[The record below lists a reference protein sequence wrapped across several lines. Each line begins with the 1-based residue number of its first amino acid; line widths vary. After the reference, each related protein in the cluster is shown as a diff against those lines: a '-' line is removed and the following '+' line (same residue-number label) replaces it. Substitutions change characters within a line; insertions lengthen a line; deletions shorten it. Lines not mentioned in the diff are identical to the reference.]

1 MRGPLGPV
9 PHAPEFRSTRSQCAC
24 RGSSRRGYCQTMPW
38 GAWWVRRGI
47 ATTHLGP
54 LRSVAHHVLDRGTPI
69 QGWGG
74 GLVWFGSTPPP
85 DDQAH
90 GQRNRPCATRLGW
103 ALPAVAV
110 SRRAGL
116 LTAPEPRG
124 GTRGREIPP
133 CLCVWCAR
141 RWGAFGSGG
150 GGGRCVC
157 GAVCRLVLQAPA
169 GRQWAPD
176 AKPAGGV
183 IGLDTPPPG
192 QLTCRW
198 PALLD
203 CVGTGGVA
211 QG

>member
-1 MRGPLGPV
+1 MRPHGCHVSGPSG
-9 PHAPEFRSTRSQCAC
+9 QCCMHFSWMFHRAVLPP
-24 RGSSRRGYCQTMPW
+24 GMI
-38 GAWWVRRGI
+38 GAW
-47 ATTHLGP
+47 
-54 LRSVAHHVLDRGTPI
+54 
-69 QGWGG
+69 G
-74 GLVWFGSTPPP
+74 GLVWFGSTPPPVGPTPPP

-110 SRRAGL
+110 SRHSG

-124 GTRGREIPP
+124 GTRGREIPL

-150 GGGRCVC
+150 EGGGRCVW

-183 IGLDTPPPG
+183 IGLDMPPP
-192 QLTCRW
+192 
-198 PALLD
+198 
-203 CVGTGGVA
+203 VN
-211 QG
+211 

>member
-1 MRGPLGPV
+1 MCSHGKAQRIGGLKRRAFCRCLQYLV
-9 PHAPEFRSTRSQCAC
+9 HAMFMSHMLLRVLLLSLLAAAVSGMFPAHGNDSVRSQLYRPNGNNVPLQNGGCT
-24 RGSSRRGYCQTMPW
+24 Q
-38 GAWWVRRGI
+38 
-47 ATTHLGP
+47 GP
-54 LRSVAHHVLDRGTPI
+54 KNP
-69 QGWGG
+69 GG
-74 GLVWFGSTPPP
+74 GGPAKEGGEGGFGLVWFGSTPPP

-150 GGGRCVC
+150 GGGRAMCVWGDLSP
-157 GAVCRLVLQAPA
+157 GAPGA
-169 GRQWAPD
+169 GREA
-176 AKPAGGV
+176 
-183 IGLDTPPPG
+183 
-192 QLTCRW
+192 
-198 PALLD
+198 
-203 CVGTGGVA
+203 VGA
-211 QG
+211 